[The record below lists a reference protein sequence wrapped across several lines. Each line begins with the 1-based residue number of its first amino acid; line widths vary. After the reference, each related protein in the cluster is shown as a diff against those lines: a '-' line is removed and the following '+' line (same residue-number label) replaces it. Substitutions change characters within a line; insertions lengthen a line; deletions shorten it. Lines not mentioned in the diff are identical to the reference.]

1 MHVLARKQRGRLPL
15 PEILTVRQA
24 SGHDLPVL
32 QEFRGKTGGIIFA
45 GKAYQDQLTE
55 REWAE
60 QGVIICTPDK
70 TNVQR
75 TRKSMKWEKADYG
88 RGSFHQ

>member
-1 MHVLARKQRGRLPL
+1 MTK
-15 PEILTVRQA
+15 A
-24 SGHDLPVL
+24 SEHDLPVL
-32 QEFRGKTGGIIFA
+32 QGFEGKTAGILFA
-45 GKAYQDQLTE
+45 DKAYQDQTTE

-75 TRKSMKWEKADYG
+75 TPKYMKSEKADYG
-88 RGSFHQ
+88 RGLSRQCANQLNLCLIG